1 VGQPTSAAL
10 FIASASQLC
19 TLSPNQAYHLGMS
32 QYLQNTDAHLFDYPA
47 AANFFLRDEPDEDEE
62 EEPEDDEEEED
73 EDEDDEDEDENED
86 EEDDDE
92 DEDENGDDG
101 YSE

>member
-1 VGQPTSAAL
+1 MGQPTSAAF
-10 FIASASQLC
+10 FISSASQRC

-32 QYLQNTDAHLFDYPA
+32 QYLQNTDAHFFDYPA

-62 EEPEDDEEEED
+62 EEPEDDEEEEEEEEED
-73 EDEDDEDEDENED
+73 EDEDNEED
-86 EEDDDE
+86 DDDE
-92 DEDENGDDG
+92 DEDGDDG